1 MPPRRAKSDCK
12 DTYDDDHR
20 HRIRDKSYSPRT
32 KYKQAVDA
40 AWAQY
45 HKTADPAYYQY
56 DQAVTDP
63 YDTYKRTYHDAQMKF
78 EYDTASHVRIRN
90 ETQNKAW
97 QLYVDETAPL
107 RHKRDDIINEAE
119 RIREK
124 AIDDA
129 YEKYHL
135 TDANIIQD
143 EADMEVN

>member
-1 MPPRRAKSDCK
+1 MAIMRDKSDDCK
-12 DTYDDDHR
+12 DACDDLR
-20 HRIRDKSYSPRT
+20 HQIRDKSYSPRT

-45 HKTADPAYYQY
+45 HRTADPAYDTY
-56 DQAVTDP
+56 DKEVTAP
-63 YDTYKRTYHDAQMKF
+63 YDTYKHTYHDAQMKF

-97 QLYVDETAPL
+97 QQYVDETAPL
-107 RHKRDDIINEAE
+107 RHKRDQIINEAE
-119 RIREK
+119 RVREK

-135 TDANIIQD
+135 TDAHILND
-143 EADMEVN
+143 EAELEVN